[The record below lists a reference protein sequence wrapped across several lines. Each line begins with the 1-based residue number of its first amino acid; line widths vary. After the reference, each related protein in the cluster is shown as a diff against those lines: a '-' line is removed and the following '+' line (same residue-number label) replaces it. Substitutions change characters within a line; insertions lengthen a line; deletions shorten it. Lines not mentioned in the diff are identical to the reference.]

1 MRTATLKAP
10 QTRLAA
16 SSKKSSVNS
25 SVNSSIEPSK
35 ANENDQLPTVL
46 RSLALAVVVVVWHC
60 ALSTLRWDGNGPH
73 AGNPLHLVPGGFV
86 LTWFLQVM
94 PLFFLVGGSVSL
106 GSLRR
111 HFERGGDSKQWVVAA
126 VRKLLLPA
134 LPLVA
139 IGGLAAAFASPS
151 TVGVLKLALSPL
163 WFLGVYAPITM
174 LAPTLYR
181 LHGRFGGRALVGVV
195 CATGAVQ
202 ALRMVGF
209 ESRLLWALA
218 LISTWSCAFLG
229 GFHVDGL
236 RRNPFTAARLCLAGL
251 MVMIMGAAFG
261 LPASM
266 VAVRGEAISNMGD
279 VTVALVGLIAFQA
292 GLVGLF
298 GDRLVRIACRNRV
311 ARLVAFVDRHQ
322 AAIYVGHLPLWVLMA
337 WALRSS
343 AFAVGSAADHRWLA
357 LRPIW
362 FAITVSCGVAA
373 ARLRMPTVFRLLLRR
388 NC

>member
-1 MRTATLKAP
+1 MRPATLKAP
-10 QTRLAA
+10 QTHLAMSSVISSVTSLVK
-16 SSKKSSVNS
+16 SSK
-25 SVNSSIEPSK
+25 
-35 ANENDQLPTVL
+35 ADENDQLPTVF
-46 RSLALAVVVVVWHC
+46 RSLALAVVVVWHG

-94 PLFFLVGGSVSL
+94 PLFFLVGGAVSV

-111 HFERGGDSKQWVVAA
+111 HFERGGSPKQWVVAR

-139 IGGLAAAFASPS
+139 IGGLAAAFASPA
-151 TVGVLKLALSPL
+151 TVGVLTLALSPL

-181 LHGRFGGRALVGVV
+181 LHGRFEHRALIGLAGV
-195 CATGAVQ
+195 TGVVQ
-202 ALRMVGF
+202 ALRIVGF

-218 LISTWSCAFLG
+218 LVGTWSCAFLG

-236 RRNPFTAARLCLAGL
+236 RHHPLTAARLCLAGL
-251 MVMIMGAAFG
+251 TVMIMGTAFG

-279 VTVALVGLIAFQA
+279 VTVSLLGLIAFQA

-298 GDRLVRIACRNRV
+298 GDRLVRVASRNRV
-311 ARLVAFVDRHQ
+311 ARLVVYVDRYQ
-322 AAIYVGHLPLWVLMA
+322 AAIYVGHLPLWVLTA
-337 WALRSS
+337 WLLRSS
-343 AFAVGSAADHRWLA
+343 SLAVGSAADLHWLA

-362 FAITVSCGVAA
+362 IAITIGCGVVA
-373 ARLRMPTVFRLLLRR
+373 ARLRMPLVLRLSFRRTH
-388 NC
+388 

>member
-1 MRTATLKAP
+1 MSLVK
-10 QTRLAA
+10 
-16 SSKKSSVNS
+16 SSK
-25 SVNSSIEPSK
+25 
-35 ANENDQLPTVL
+35 ADENDRLPTVF
-46 RSLALAVVVVVWHC
+46 RSLALAVVVVWHG

-94 PLFFLVGGSVSL
+94 PLFFLVGGAVSV

-111 HFERGGDSKQWVVAA
+111 HFERGGSPKQWVVAR

-139 IGGLAAAFASPS
+139 IGGLAAAFASPA
-151 TVGVLKLALSPL
+151 TVGVLTLALSPL

-181 LHGRFGGRALVGVV
+181 LHGRFGHRALIGLAGV
-195 CATGAVQ
+195 TGVVQ
-202 ALRMVGF
+202 ALRIVGF

-218 LISTWSCAFLG
+218 LVGTWSCAFLG

-236 RRNPFTAARLCLAGL
+236 RHHPLTAARLCVAGL
-251 MVMIMGAAFG
+251 TVMIMGTAFG

-279 VTVALVGLIAFQA
+279 VTVSLLGLIAFQA

-298 GDRLVRIACRNRV
+298 GDRLVRVASRNRV
-311 ARLVAFVDRHQ
+311 ARLVVYVDRYQ
-322 AAIYVGHLPLWVLMA
+322 AAIYVGHLPLWVLTA
-337 WALRSS
+337 WLLRSS
-343 AFAVGSAADHRWLA
+343 SLAVGSAADLHWLA

-362 FAITVSCGVAA
+362 IAITIGCGVVA
-373 ARLRMPTVFRLLLRR
+373 ARLRMPLVLRLSFRRTH
-388 NC
+388 